1 MATIDFSTFIPAADS
16 WFAKNVDLPKNTN
29 ADSDVKSVGEG
40 AMNSSLVVY
49 ARVSG
54 ATLTASKK
62 ITLTVKTSS
71 DESTWKT
78 LHTEEITGTPD
89 GLIMDYVLPPSCQ
102 KSVKVSY
109 ETDDDAAVGKLDIFI
124 GYIPR

>member
-1 MATIDFSTFIPAADS
+1 MAIDFSKFIPAADS
-16 WFAKNVDLPKNTN
+16 WFVKEVDLPKNTS
-29 ADSDVKSVGEG
+29 ADSAVKNVGEG
-40 AMNSSLVVY
+40 AMNSSLVIY
-49 ARVSG
+49 ARASEV
-54 ATLTASKK
+54 TLTSGKK

-89 GLIMDYVLPPSCQ
+89 GLVMDYVLPPSCQ
-102 KSVKVSY
+102 KSVKVTY
-109 ETDDDAAVGKLDIFI
+109 ETDDASAVGKLDIFI

>member
-1 MATIDFSTFIPAADS
+1 MAIDFSTFIPAADS
-16 WFAKNVDLPKNTN
+16 WFAKNVDLPKNTS
-29 ADSDVKSVGEG
+29 ADSAVKSVGEG
-40 AMNSSLVVY
+40 AMNSSLVIY
-49 ARVSG
+49 ARASG
-54 ATLTASKK
+54 VTLASGKK
-62 ITLTVKTSS
+62 ITLIVKTSS

-78 LHTEEITGTPD
+78 LHTEEITGAPD